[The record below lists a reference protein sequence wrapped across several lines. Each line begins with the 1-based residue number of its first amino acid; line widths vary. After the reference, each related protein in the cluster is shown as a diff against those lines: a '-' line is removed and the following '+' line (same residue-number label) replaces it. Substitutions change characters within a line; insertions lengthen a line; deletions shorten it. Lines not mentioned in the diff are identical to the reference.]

1 MLVLRFEALM
11 TFRNFSPG
19 NETSRRVFSLGRG
32 TILFREFLHLALVAL
47 HTTFFPLTPLGV
59 TARPNRNLSWTTS
72 KTVSVLIAT
81 VCMAPLSASEAL
93 AISVLSWP
101 KWTMALLLNSKR
113 TRC

>member
-1 MLVLRFEALM
+1 MKL
-11 TFRNFSPG
+11 PG
-19 NETSRRVFSLGRG
+19 EFFLWDAEQY
-32 TILFREFLHLALVAL
+32 FFAEFLHLALVAL

-93 AISVLSWP
+93 AISALSWS
-101 KWTMALLLNSKR
+101 KWTTALLLNSKR
-113 TRC
+113 TRCQWNCRKRYGRE